1 MRKKKTTSTKR
12 RKKAMRMSKMFF
24 KTLREDPSEAE
35 IASHKLL
42 LRGGFIKKSAS
53 GIYSYMNLGYRVIRK
68 IESIVRE
75 EMDSHD
81 AQEINMSAVQPR
93 ELWEESGRWDT
104 FGPEMFKLKDRN
116 DREFCLAPT
125 AEEFFTDLV
134 RSDVNSYKKLPINIY
149 QIKTKYRDEKRPR
162 FGINR
167 AREFLMKDAYSFD
180 KTQED
185 MVASYKNM
193 WEAYENIYDRLELD
207 YRIVRGDS
215 GAIGGNESHEFTALS
230 DVGEGVITYCDSC
243 DFSATDEKAEVAYN
257 YDNSSEDIK
266 ELEKVE
272 TKGVKTIDDLAEL
285 LKVDKDR
292 CLKAVDL
299 MVKGEKVVVFIPG
312 SRELNLTKLIK
323 HLGCA
328 EHEIEM
334 MGDEDIKSMDSFPGY
349 TGPIGLKADRLIADE
364 RVKNIKNMV
373 IGANEENYH
382 YMNYNLSDNEKFEFV
397 DDLLMI
403 AEGDVCPKCGGKL
416 EFKRGIEVGNI
427 FQLGQK
433 YSKSMKATFLDE
445 NGKDEYFWMGCYGVG
460 ISRTVSAI
468 VEQNND
474 EKGIIWPISSC
485 PYEAIVTIVNVK
497 DEEQNKLAEEIYEKL
512 LKENVEVLLDD
523 RAERAGVKF
532 NDRDLIG
539 IPLRITVG
547 KLASEGKV
555 EYSTRREMEN
565 EEIDASAA
573 IDKIIAY
580 IKERKN
586 NRG

>member
-1 MRKKKTTSTKR
+1 
-12 RKKAMRMSKMFF
+12 MRMSKMFF

-68 IESIVRE
+68 IEAIVRE

-243 DFSATDEKAEVAYN
+243 DFSATDEKAEVAYK
-257 YDNSSEDIK
+257 YDNSNEDIK

-334 MGDEDIKSMDSFPGY
+334 MGDEEIKAMGSFSGY

-382 YMNYNLSDNEKFEFV
+382 YMNYNISDNEKFEFV

-497 DEEQNKLAEEIYEKL
+497 DEEQNKLAEEIYQKL
-512 LKENVEVLLDD
+512 LAEKVEVLLDD

-565 EEIDASAA
+565 EEIDASEA
-573 IDKIIAY
+573 INKIIAY

>member
-1 MRKKKTTSTKR
+1 
-12 RKKAMRMSKMFF
+12 MRMSKMFF

-68 IESIVRE
+68 IEAIVRE

-125 AEEFFTDLV
+125 AEEFFTDLI

-230 DVGEGVITYCDSC
+230 DVGEGVITYCASC
-243 DFSATDEKAEVAYN
+243 DFSATDEKAEVA
-257 YDNSSEDIK
+257 
-266 ELEKVE
+266 
-272 TKGVKTIDDLAEL
+272 
-285 LKVDKDR
+285 
-292 CLKAVDL
+292 
-299 MVKGEKVVVFIPG
+299 
-312 SRELNLTKLIK
+312 
-323 HLGCA
+323 
-328 EHEIEM
+328 
-334 MGDEDIKSMDSFPGY
+334 
-349 TGPIGLKADRLIADE
+349 
-364 RVKNIKNMV
+364 
-373 IGANEENYH
+373 
-382 YMNYNLSDNEKFEFV
+382 
-397 DDLLMI
+397 
-403 AEGDVCPKCGGKL
+403 
-416 EFKRGIEVGNI
+416 
-427 FQLGQK
+427 
-433 YSKSMKATFLDE
+433 
-445 NGKDEYFWMGCYGVG
+445 
-460 ISRTVSAI
+460 
-468 VEQNND
+468 
-474 EKGIIWPISSC
+474 
-485 PYEAIVTIVNVK
+485 
-497 DEEQNKLAEEIYEKL
+497 
-512 LKENVEVLLDD
+512 
-523 RAERAGVKF
+523 
-532 NDRDLIG
+532 
-539 IPLRITVG
+539 
-547 KLASEGKV
+547 
-555 EYSTRREMEN
+555 
-565 EEIDASAA
+565 
-573 IDKIIAY
+573 
-580 IKERKN
+580 
-586 NRG
+586 

>member
-1 MRKKKTTSTKR
+1 
-12 RKKAMRMSKMFF
+12 MRMSKMFF

-68 IESIVRE
+68 IEEIVRE

-125 AEEFFTDLV
+125 AEEFFTDLI

-185 MVASYKNM
+185 MVASYKKM

-257 YDNSSEDIK
+257 YDNSNEEIK

-299 MVKGEKVVVFIPG
+299 MVRGERIVVFIPG

-334 MGDEDIKSMDSFPGY
+334 MGDEDIKAIGSVPGY

-382 YMNYNLSDNEKFEFV
+382 YMNYNLSENEKFEFV

-497 DEEQNKLAEEIYEKL
+497 DEEQNKLAEEIYQKL
-512 LKENVEVLLDD
+512 LAEKVEVLLDD

-555 EYSTRREMEN
+555 EYSTRLEMEN
-565 EEIDASAA
+565 EEIDASEA
-573 IDKIIAY
+573 INKIIAY

>member
-1 MRKKKTTSTKR
+1 
-12 RKKAMRMSKMFF
+12 MRMSKMFF

-68 IESIVRE
+68 IEAIVRE

-193 WEAYENIYDRLELD
+193 WDAYENIYDRLELD

-243 DFSATDEKAEVAYN
+243 DFSATDEKAEVAYK

-312 SRELNLTKLIK
+312 SRELNLSKLIK

-334 MGDEDIKSMDSFPGY
+334 MGDEDIKIMGSFPGY

-382 YMNYNLSDNEKFEFV
+382 YMNYNISEDDKFEFV

-497 DEEQNKLAEEIYEKL
+497 DEEQNKLAEEIYQKL
-512 LKENVEVLLDD
+512 LAEKVEVLLDD

-565 EEIDASAA
+565 EEIDASEA

>member
-1 MRKKKTTSTKR
+1 
-12 RKKAMRMSKMFF
+12 MRMSKMFF

-68 IESIVRE
+68 IEEIVRE

-185 MVASYKNM
+185 MIASYKNM

-243 DFSATDEKAEVAYN
+243 DFSATDEKAEVAYK

-299 MVKGEKVVVFIPG
+299 MVKGEKIVVFIPG

-334 MGDEDIKSMDSFPGY
+334 MGDEDIKIMGSFPGY

-382 YMNYNLSDNEKFEFV
+382 YMNYNIGDDEKFEFV

-485 PYEAIVTIVNVK
+485 PYEAIITIVNVK
-497 DEEQNKLAEEIYEKL
+497 DEEQNKLAEEIYQKL
-512 LKENVEVLLDD
+512 LAEKVEVLLDD

-565 EEIDASAA
+565 EEIDASEA
-573 IDKIIAY
+573 INKIIAY

>member
-1 MRKKKTTSTKR
+1 
-12 RKKAMRMSKMFF
+12 MRMSKMFF

-68 IESIVRE
+68 IEAIVRE

-185 MVASYKNM
+185 MVTSYKNM

-243 DFSATDEKAEVAYN
+243 DFSATDEKAEVAYK
-257 YDNSSEDIK
+257 YDNSNEDIK

-299 MVKGEKVVVFIPG
+299 MVMGQRIVVFIPG

-328 EHEIEM
+328 EHEIDM
-334 MGDEDIKSMDSFPGY
+334 MGDEDIKSMGSFPGY
-349 TGPIGLKADRLIADE
+349 NGPIGLKADRLIADE

-382 YMNYNLSDNEKFEFV
+382 YMNYNISDNEKFEFV
-397 DDLLMI
+397 DDLLMT

-497 DEEQNKLAEEIYEKL
+497 DEEQNKLAEEIYQKL
-512 LKENVEVLLDD
+512 LAEKVEVLLDD

-565 EEIDASAA
+565 EEIDASEA

>member
-1 MRKKKTTSTKR
+1 
-12 RKKAMRMSKMFF
+12 MRMSKMFF

-68 IESIVRE
+68 IEEIVRE

-125 AEEFFTDLV
+125 AEEFFTDLI

-257 YDNSSEDIK
+257 YDNGSEDIK

-272 TKGVKTIDDLAEL
+272 TKGVKTIDDLAKL

-334 MGDEDIKSMDSFPGY
+334 MGDEDIKSMGSFPGY

-373 IGANEENYH
+373 IGANEEDYH
-382 YMNYNLSDNEKFEFV
+382 YINYNISDDEKFEFV

-485 PYEAIVTIVNVK
+485 PYEAIITIVNVK
-497 DEEQNKLAEEIYEKL
+497 DEEQNKLAEDIYQKL
-512 LKENVEVLLDD
+512 LAEKVEVLLDD

-555 EYSTRREMEN
+555 ECSTRREMEN
-565 EEIDASAA
+565 EEIDASEA
-573 IDKIIAY
+573 INKIIAY

>member
-1 MRKKKTTSTKR
+1 
-12 RKKAMRMSKMFF
+12 MRMSKMFF

-68 IESIVRE
+68 IEAIVRE

-193 WEAYENIYDRLELD
+193 WDAYENIYDRLELD

-243 DFSATDEKAEVAYN
+243 DFSATDEKAEVAYK

-299 MVKGEKVVVFIPG
+299 MVKGQKIVVFIPG

-334 MGDEDIKSMDSFPGY
+334 MGDEDIKAMGSFPGY

-497 DEEQNKLAEEIYEKL
+497 DEEQNKLAEEIYQKL
-512 LKENVEVLLDD
+512 LAEKVEVLLDD

-565 EEIDASAA
+565 EEIDASEA

>member
-1 MRKKKTTSTKR
+1 
-12 RKKAMRMSKMFF
+12 MRMSKMFF

-68 IESIVRE
+68 IEQIVRE

-125 AEEFFTDLV
+125 AEEFFTDLI

-257 YDNSSEDIK
+257 YDNSNEDIK

-272 TKGVKTIDDLAEL
+272 TKDCKTIDDLAKL

-299 MVKGEKVVVFIPG
+299 MVKGERIVVFIPG

-334 MGDEDIKSMDSFPGY
+334 MGDEDIKFMGSFPGY

-364 RVKNIKNMV
+364 RIKNIKNAI

-382 YMNYNLSDNEKFEFV
+382 YMNYNISDDEKFEFV

-403 AEGDVCPKCGGKL
+403 AEGDLCPKCGGKL

-497 DEEQNKLAEEIYEKL
+497 DEEQNKLAEDIYEKL

-565 EEIDASAA
+565 EEIDASEA

>member
-1 MRKKKTTSTKR
+1 
-12 RKKAMRMSKMFF
+12 MRMSKMFF

-68 IESIVRE
+68 IEAIVRE

-185 MVASYKNM
+185 MIASYKNM

-257 YDNSSEDIK
+257 YDNSNEDIK

-272 TKGVKTIDDLAEL
+272 TKDCKTIDDLAKL

-299 MVKGEKVVVFIPG
+299 MVKGERIVVFIPG

-334 MGDEDIKSMDSFPGY
+334 MGDEDIKAMGSFPGY
-349 TGPIGLKADRLIADE
+349 TGPIDLKADRLIADE

-382 YMNYNLSDNEKFEFV
+382 YMNYNIGDDEKFEFV

-497 DEEQNKLAEEIYEKL
+497 DEEQNKLAEDIYQKL
-512 LKENVEVLLDD
+512 LAEKVEVLLDD

-565 EEIDASAA
+565 EEIDASEA
-573 IDKIIAY
+573 INKIIAY

>member
-1 MRKKKTTSTKR
+1 
-12 RKKAMRMSKMFF
+12 MRMSKMFF

-68 IESIVRE
+68 IEAIVRE

-125 AEEFFTDLV
+125 AEEFFTDLI

-243 DFSATDEKAEVAYN
+243 DFSATDEKAEVAYK

-272 TKGVKTIDDLAEL
+272 TKDCKTIDDLAKL

-299 MVKGEKVVVFIPG
+299 MVKGQKIVVFIPG

-334 MGDEDIKSMDSFPGY
+334 MGDEDIKSMGSFPGY

-364 RVKNIKNMV
+364 RVKNIKNAI

-382 YMNYNLSDNEKFEFV
+382 YMNYNISDNEKFEFV

-416 EFKRGIEVGNI
+416 EFKRGLEVGNI

-485 PYEAIVTIVNVK
+485 PYEAIITIVNVK
-497 DEEQNKLAEEIYEKL
+497 DEEQNKLAEEIYQKL
-512 LKENVEVLLDD
+512 LKEKVEVLLDD

-565 EEIDASAA
+565 EEIDASEV
-573 IDKIIAY
+573 INKIIAY

>member
-1 MRKKKTTSTKR
+1 
-12 RKKAMRMSKMFF
+12 MRMSKMFF

-68 IESIVRE
+68 IEQIVRE

-125 AEEFFTDLV
+125 AEEFFTDLI

-257 YDNSSEDIK
+257 YDNSNEDIK

-272 TKGVKTIDDLAEL
+272 TKDCKTIDDLAKL

-299 MVKGEKVVVFIPG
+299 MVKGQRIVVFIPG

-334 MGDEDIKSMDSFPGY
+334 MGDEDIKSMASFPGY

-364 RVKNIKNMV
+364 RVKNIKNAI

-382 YMNYNLSDNEKFEFV
+382 YMNYNISEDEKFEFV

-403 AEGDVCPKCGGKL
+403 AEGDLCPKCGGKL

-497 DEEQNKLAEEIYEKL
+497 DEEQNKLAEEIYQKL
-512 LKENVEVLLDD
+512 LAEKVEVLLDD

-565 EEIDASAA
+565 EEIDASEA
-573 IDKIIAY
+573 INKIIAY

>member
-1 MRKKKTTSTKR
+1 
-12 RKKAMRMSKMFF
+12 MRMSKMFF

-68 IESIVRE
+68 IEAIVRE

-125 AEEFFTDLV
+125 AEEFFTDLI

-185 MVASYKNM
+185 MVTSYKNM

-243 DFSATDEKAEVAYN
+243 DFSATDEKAEVAYK

-272 TKGVKTIDDLAEL
+272 TKGVKTIEDLAEL

-299 MVKGEKVVVFIPG
+299 MVKGQKIVVFIPG

-334 MGDEDIKSMDSFPGY
+334 MGDEDIKTMGSFPGY
-349 TGPIGLKADRLIADE
+349 TGPIDLKADRLIADE

-373 IGANEENYH
+373 IGANQENYH

-485 PYEAIVTIVNVK
+485 PYEAIITIVNVK
-497 DEEQNKLAEEIYEKL
+497 DEEQNKLAEEIYQKL
-512 LKENVEVLLDD
+512 LAEKVEVLLDD

-565 EEIDASAA
+565 EEIDASEA

>member
-1 MRKKKTTSTKR
+1 
-12 RKKAMRMSKMFF
+12 MRMSKMFF

-68 IESIVRE
+68 IEAIVRE

-185 MVASYKNM
+185 MIASYKNM

-243 DFSATDEKAEVAYN
+243 DFSATDEKAEVAYQ

-299 MVKGEKVVVFIPG
+299 MLKGEKIVVFIPG

-334 MGDEDIKSMDSFPGY
+334 MGDEDIKSMRSFPGY

-382 YMNYNLSDNEKFEFV
+382 YMNYNISDNEKFEFV

-485 PYEAIVTIVNVK
+485 PYEAIITIVNVK
-497 DEEQNKLAEEIYEKL
+497 DEEQNKLAEEIYQKL
-512 LKENVEVLLDD
+512 LAEKVEVLLDD

-565 EEIDASAA
+565 EDIDASEA
-573 IDKIIAY
+573 INKVISY

>member
-1 MRKKKTTSTKR
+1 
-12 RKKAMRMSKMFF
+12 MRMSKMFF

-68 IESIVRE
+68 IEEIVRE

-134 RSDVNSYKKLPINIY
+134 RGEINSYKKLPINIY

-185 MVASYKNM
+185 MIESYKNM
-193 WEAYENIYDRLELD
+193 WDAYENIYDRLELD

-215 GAIGGNESHEFTALS
+215 GAIGGNEAHEFTALS

-243 DFSATDEKAEVAYN
+243 DFAATDEKAEVVYN

-272 TKGVKTIDDLAEL
+272 TKDVKTIEEL
-285 LKVDKDR
+285 SKLLNVDKDR
-292 CLKAVDL
+292 CLKAIDL
-299 MVKGEKVVVFIPG
+299 KVKDEKVLVFIPG
-312 SRELNLTKLIK
+312 SRELNMTKLIK
-323 HLGCA
+323 YLGCA

-334 MGDEDIKSMDSFPGY
+334 MNDEDIKSIGSVAGY
-349 TGPIGLKADRLIADE
+349 TGPIGIKADRIIMDE
-364 RVKNIKNMV
+364 RVKKIKNMI

-382 YMNYNLSDNEKFEFV
+382 YINYNFKGDEKFEFV
-397 DDLLMI
+397 QDLLMI
-403 AEGDVCPKCGGKL
+403 EEGDKCPNCHGKL

-433 YSKSMKATFLDE
+433 YSKPMKATFLDE

-497 DEEQNKLAEEIYEKL
+497 DEEQVKLAEEIY
-512 LKENVEVLLDD
+512 KELQDAKVEVMLDD
-523 RAERAGVKF
+523 RKERAGVKF

-547 KLASEGKV
+547 KLASDKKV

-565 EEIDASAA
+565 IEMDYKDA
-573 IDKIIAY
+573 IKTIVTY
-580 IKERKN
+580 INERKN
-586 NRG
+586 KRG

>member
-1 MRKKKTTSTKR
+1 
-12 RKKAMRMSKMFF
+12 MRMSKMFF

-68 IESIVRE
+68 IEAIVRE

-243 DFSATDEKAEVAYN
+243 DFSATDEKAEVAYK
-257 YDNSSEDIK
+257 YDNSNEDIK

-334 MGDEDIKSMDSFPGY
+334 MGDEEIKAMGSFSGY
-349 TGPIGLKADRLIADE
+349 TGPIDLKADRLIADE

-382 YMNYNLSDNEKFEFV
+382 YMNYNISEDEKFEFV

-497 DEEQNKLAEEIYEKL
+497 DEEQNKLAEEIYQKL

-565 EEIDASAA
+565 EEIDASEA
-573 IDKIIAY
+573 INKIIAY

>member
-1 MRKKKTTSTKR
+1 
-12 RKKAMRMSKMFF
+12 MRMSKMFF

-68 IESIVRE
+68 IEAIVRE

-185 MVASYKNM
+185 MIASYKNM

-243 DFSATDEKAEVAYN
+243 DFSATDEKAEVAYK

-312 SRELNLTKLIK
+312 SRELNLSKLIK

-334 MGDEDIKSMDSFPGY
+334 MGDEDIKIMGSFPGY

-382 YMNYNLSDNEKFEFV
+382 YMNYNISEDDKFEFV

-497 DEEQNKLAEEIYEKL
+497 DEEQNKLAEEIYQKL
-512 LKENVEVLLDD
+512 LAEKVEVLLDD

-565 EEIDASAA
+565 EEIDASEA

>member
-1 MRKKKTTSTKR
+1 
-12 RKKAMRMSKMFF
+12 MRMSKMFF

-68 IESIVRE
+68 IEAIVRE

-125 AEEFFTDLV
+125 AEEFFTDLI

-243 DFSATDEKAEVAYN
+243 DFSATDEKAEVAYK
-257 YDNSSEDIK
+257 YDNSNEDIK

-312 SRELNLTKLIK
+312 SRELNLSKLIK

-334 MGDEDIKSMDSFPGY
+334 MGDEDIKIMGSFPGY

-382 YMNYNLSDNEKFEFV
+382 YMNYNISDDEKFEFV

-497 DEEQNKLAEEIYEKL
+497 DEEQNKLAEDIYQKL
-512 LKENVEVLLDD
+512 LAEKVEVLLDD

-565 EEIDASAA
+565 EEIDASEA
-573 IDKIIAY
+573 INKIIAY

>member
-1 MRKKKTTSTKR
+1 
-12 RKKAMRMSKMFF
+12 MRMSKMFF

-68 IESIVRE
+68 IEAIVRE

-125 AEEFFTDLV
+125 AEEFFTDLI

-185 MVASYKNM
+185 MVTSYKNM

-243 DFSATDEKAEVAYN
+243 DFSATDEKAEVAYK

-272 TKGVKTIDDLAEL
+272 TKGVKTIEDLAEL

-299 MVKGEKVVVFIPG
+299 MVKGQKIVVFIPG

-334 MGDEDIKSMDSFPGY
+334 MGDEDIKTMGSFPGY
-349 TGPIGLKADRLIADE
+349 TGPIDLKADRLIADE

-373 IGANEENYH
+373 IGANQENYH

-485 PYEAIVTIVNVK
+485 PYEAIITIVNVK
-497 DEEQNKLAEEIYEKL
+497 DEEQNKLAEEIYQKL
-512 LKENVEVLLDD
+512 LAEKVEVLLDD

-565 EEIDASAA
+565 EEIDASEA
-573 IDKIIAY
+573 INKIIAY

>member
-1 MRKKKTTSTKR
+1 
-12 RKKAMRMSKMFF
+12 MRMSKMFF

-68 IESIVRE
+68 IEEIVRE

-185 MVASYKNM
+185 MVTSYKNM

-243 DFSATDEKAEVAYN
+243 DFSATDEKAEVAYQ

-299 MVKGEKVVVFIPG
+299 MLKGEKIVVFIPG

-334 MGDEDIKSMDSFPGY
+334 MGDEDIKSMRSFPGY

-382 YMNYNLSDNEKFEFV
+382 YMNYNISDNEKFEFV

-485 PYEAIVTIVNVK
+485 PYEAIITIVNVK
-497 DEEQNKLAEEIYEKL
+497 DEEQNKLAEDIYQKL
-512 LKENVEVLLDD
+512 LAEKVEVLLDD

-565 EEIDASAA
+565 EEIDASEA

>member
-1 MRKKKTTSTKR
+1 
-12 RKKAMRMSKMFF
+12 MRMSKMFF

-68 IESIVRE
+68 IEAIVRE

-193 WEAYENIYDRLELD
+193 WDAYENIYDRLELD

-243 DFSATDEKAEVAYN
+243 DFSATDEKAEVAYK
-257 YDNSSEDIK
+257 YDNSNEEIK

-334 MGDEDIKSMDSFPGY
+334 MGDEDIKSMGSFPGY
-349 TGPIGLKADRLIADE
+349 TGPISLKADRLIADE
-364 RVKNIKNMV
+364 RIKNIKNMV

-382 YMNYNLSDNEKFEFV
+382 YINYNISDNEKFEFV

-497 DEEQNKLAEEIYEKL
+497 DEEQNKLAEEIYQKL
-512 LKENVEVLLDD
+512 LAEKVEVLLDD

-555 EYSTRREMEN
+555 EYSTRLEMEN
-565 EEIDASAA
+565 EEIDASEA
-573 IDKIIAY
+573 INKVVTY

>member
-1 MRKKKTTSTKR
+1 
-12 RKKAMRMSKMFF
+12 MRMSKMFF

-68 IESIVRE
+68 IEEIVRE

-185 MVASYKNM
+185 MVTSYKNM

-243 DFSATDEKAEVAYN
+243 DFSATDEKAEVAYQ

-299 MVKGEKVVVFIPG
+299 MLKGEKIVVFIPG

-334 MGDEDIKSMDSFPGY
+334 MGDEDIKSMRSFPGY

-382 YMNYNLSDNEKFEFV
+382 YMNYNISDNEKFEFV

-485 PYEAIVTIVNVK
+485 PYEAIITIVNVK
-497 DEEQNKLAEEIYEKL
+497 DEEQNKLAEDIYQKL
-512 LKENVEVLLDD
+512 LAEKVEVLLDD

-555 EYSTRREMEN
+555 EYSTRLVMEN
-565 EEIDASAA
+565 EDIDASEA
-573 IDKIIAY
+573 INKIIAY

>member
-1 MRKKKTTSTKR
+1 
-12 RKKAMRMSKMFF
+12 MRMSKMFF

-68 IESIVRE
+68 IEAIVRE

-125 AEEFFTDLV
+125 AEEFFTDLI

-257 YDNSSEDIK
+257 YDNSNEDIK

-272 TKGVKTIDDLAEL
+272 TKGCKTIDDLAKL

-299 MVKGEKVVVFIPG
+299 MVKGQKIIVFIPG

-334 MGDEDIKSMDSFPGY
+334 MGDEEIKAMGSFPGY
-349 TGPIGLKADRLIADE
+349 TGPIDLKADRLIADE

-382 YMNYNLSDNEKFEFV
+382 YMNYNISENEKFEFV

-485 PYEAIVTIVNVK
+485 PYEAIITIVNVK
-497 DEEQNKLAEEIYEKL
+497 DEEQNKLAEEIYQKL
-512 LKENVEVLLDD
+512 LAEKVEVLLDD

-565 EEIDASAA
+565 EEIDASEA
-573 IDKIIAY
+573 INKIIAY

>member
-1 MRKKKTTSTKR
+1 
-12 RKKAMRMSKMFF
+12 MRMSKMFF

-68 IESIVRE
+68 IEAIVRE

-125 AEEFFTDLV
+125 AEEFFTDLI

-243 DFSATDEKAEVAYN
+243 DFSATDEKAEVAYK

-272 TKGVKTIDDLAEL
+272 TKGVKTIDDLAKL
-285 LKVDKDR
+285 LKVEKDR

-299 MVKGEKVVVFIPG
+299 VVRGEKIVVFIPG

-334 MGDEDIKSMDSFPGY
+334 MGDEDIKSMGSFPGY
-349 TGPIGLKADRLIADE
+349 TGPIDLKADRLIADE

-382 YMNYNLSDNEKFEFV
+382 YMNYNISDNEKFEFV

-485 PYEAIVTIVNVK
+485 PYEAIITIVNVK
-497 DEEQNKLAEEIYEKL
+497 DEEQNKLAEEIYQKL
-512 LKENVEVLLDD
+512 LAEKVEVLLDD

-565 EEIDASAA
+565 EDIDASEA
-573 IDKIIAY
+573 IDKIISY

>member
-1 MRKKKTTSTKR
+1 
-12 RKKAMRMSKMFF
+12 MRMSKMFF

-68 IESIVRE
+68 IEAIVRE

-125 AEEFFTDLV
+125 AEEFFTDLI

-243 DFSATDEKAEVAYN
+243 DFSATDEKAEVAYK

-334 MGDEDIKSMDSFPGY
+334 MGDEDIKSMGSFPGY

-382 YMNYNLSDNEKFEFV
+382 YMNYNISEDEKFEFV
-397 DDLLMI
+397 DALLMI

-512 LKENVEVLLDD
+512 LKEKVEVLLDD

-565 EEIDASAA
+565 EEIDASEA

>member
-1 MRKKKTTSTKR
+1 
-12 RKKAMRMSKMFF
+12 MRMSKMFF

-68 IESIVRE
+68 IEAIVRE

-193 WEAYENIYDRLELD
+193 WEAYKNIYDRLELD

-243 DFSATDEKAEVAYN
+243 DFSATDEKAEVAYK

-299 MVKGEKVVVFIPG
+299 MVKGEKIVVFIPG

-334 MGDEDIKSMDSFPGY
+334 MGDEDIKSMGSFPGY

-382 YMNYNLSDNEKFEFV
+382 YINYNLSDNEKFEFV

-512 LKENVEVLLDD
+512 LAEKVEVLLDD

-555 EYSTRREMEN
+555 ECSTRREMEN
-565 EEIDASAA
+565 EEIDASEA

>member
-1 MRKKKTTSTKR
+1 
-12 RKKAMRMSKMFF
+12 MRMSKMFF

-68 IESIVRE
+68 IEAIVRE

-193 WEAYENIYDRLELD
+193 WDAYENIYDRLELD

-243 DFSATDEKAEVAYN
+243 DFSATDEKAEVAYQ

-299 MVKGEKVVVFIPG
+299 MLKGEKIVVFIPG

-334 MGDEDIKSMDSFPGY
+334 MGDEDIKSMRSFPGY

-382 YMNYNLSDNEKFEFV
+382 YMNYNISDNEKFEFV

-485 PYEAIVTIVNVK
+485 PYEAIITIVNVK
-497 DEEQNKLAEEIYEKL
+497 DEEQNKLAEEIYQKL
-512 LKENVEVLLDD
+512 LAEKVEVLLDD

-565 EEIDASAA
+565 EDIDASEA
-573 IDKIIAY
+573 INKVISY